1 MLTEIY
7 CTSRLFHQM
16 QKYFVVKIVEL
27 KVRGIIVQPPD
38 FSCELLGNFVQNL
51 WKIVHLEVVNH
62 IAGRLQKEMRIIVI
76 TNYFQMHK
84 TDSR

>member
-1 MLTEIY
+1 MLTKID
-7 CTSRLFHQM
+7 CTKRSFHQM

-38 FSCELLGNFVQNL
+38 FSCEFVNFVQNF

-84 TDSR
+84 TESR